1 MHIKREYEV
10 EAKKNFKNHE
20 ATYVEYSGD
29 LAVLDWRNQDGSS
42 THYIRYVFDGCNLY
56 ISGDVGTVMVR
67 LTEKATLATL
77 AGYLDMVNYFVKK
90 IQCSSDLYMYDFA
103 AASKA
108 LDQRLIDALDD
119 EEYNDPDDKQTAL
132 EDRYDL
138 KSDLL
143 ECLDPCAGWT
153 VGNDLTE
160 RLSEID
166 PDYAEWLY
174 TAGRDLHPRVA
185 YWLWGLYL
193 AYHQIRR
200 KEAES

>member
-20 ATYVEYSGD
+20 ATYVEYSGG
-29 LAVLDWRNQDGSS
+29 LAVLDWRNKDGSS

-56 ISGDVGTVMVR
+56 ISGDVGTVVVR

-90 IQCSSDLYMYDFA
+90 IQCSSDLYLYDFA
-103 AASKA
+103 TASKV
-108 LDQRLIDALDD
+108 LDQHLIDALDD
-119 EEYNDPDDKQTAL
+119 KEYDDPDDKQTAL

-143 ECLDPCAGWT
+143 ECLDSCTGWT

-160 RLSEID
+160 KLSEID
-166 PDYAEWLY
+166 PDYIEWLY